1 MDTMIAPDPEDLL
14 PFEEPDWGE
23 LLVETSREFVDNP
36 EPRCPFVL
44 LLDTSSSM
52 AGAPLAAL
60 NEGVRLFHEELQT
73 DPLARQR
80 VELALVTFGSP
91 VEVVQSFVAP
101 DAFRAP
107 VLEPRG
113 LTPLGTGLLRA
124 LDLVEARKS
133 EYRAAGV
140 SYSRPAILLVSDGMP
155 QGEPWEVTR
164 EALRRMKADETAKR
178 AMLFAVGVDGANLRF
193 LSRLSSRPALALAG
207 LRFVDLFLWL
217 SASAGSLA
225 RAPADEHLE
234 FSPNDWGAA

>member
-1 MDTMIAPDPEDLL
+1 MDTMIVPDPEDLL
-14 PFEEPDWGE
+14 PFEEPDWDE
-23 LLVETSREFVDNP
+23 LLFETSQEFVDNP
-36 EPRCPFVL
+36 GHRCPFVL

-60 NEGVRLFHEELQT
+60 NQGVRLFHEALQA

-80 VELALVTFGSP
+80 VEVALVTFGSP
-91 VEVVQSFVAP
+91 VEVVQSFVTP
-101 DAFRAP
+101 DAFRPP

-113 LTPLGTGLLRA
+113 LTPLGTGLLQA
-124 LDLVEARKS
+124 LDLVECRKTV
-133 EYRAAGV
+133 YRAAGV
-140 SYSRPAILLVSDGMP
+140 SYSRPAIVLVSDGMP

-178 AMLFAVGVDGANLRF
+178 AMLFAVGVEGANLRF
-193 LSRLSSRPALALAG
+193 LTRLSSRPALGLAE

-234 FSPNDWGAA
+234 FPPHDWGAA